1 MRVRPSQSGTRG
13 GETGFDGEPIH
24 PSSDPPGPGRRQS
37 LVFVHGQAEARV
49 TQDLLLGASPPK
61 IYFFEVKIVPFANCK
76 KTTSQEKG
84 ETEVFSA
91 GQPLFSTK
99 DKTWRRPTRR
109 ADFFRAYESP
119 QILLL

>member
-49 TQDLLLGASPPK
+49 TGQDLLLGASPPK
-61 IYFFEVKIVPFANCK
+61 IYFLEVKIAPFVRLAK

-84 ETEVFSA
+84 
-91 GQPLFSTK
+91 
-99 DKTWRRPTRR
+99 
-109 ADFFRAYESP
+109 
-119 QILLL
+119 

>member
-61 IYFFEVKIVPFANCK
+61 IYFFEVKIAPFVRIAK
-76 KTTSQEKG
+76 KTTSQEKRG
-84 ETEVFSA
+84 NGGF
-91 GQPLFSTK
+91 F
-99 DKTWRRPTRR
+99 RRPAT
-109 ADFFRAYESP
+109 F
-119 QILLL
+119 

>member
-13 GETGFDGEPIH
+13 GETGFDGETIH

-61 IYFFEVKIVPFANCK
+61 IYFFEVKIVPCELQKNNLPRKRGNRGF
-76 KTTSQEKG
+76 
-84 ETEVFSA
+84 F
-91 GQPLFSTK
+91 
-99 DKTWRRPTRR
+99 RRPAT
-109 ADFFRAYESP
+109 F
-119 QILLL
+119 